1 MAYLP
6 APWLAHWHEVSRAL
20 LKRNKRLRERKRRSV
35 PFFLDLLLMF
45 RTRNRY
51 EQPTLKA
58 QIYSKGMVVVRE
70 LSYCALPSKKRRR
83 NELDISGCPNEL
95 GHYSNQ

>member
-1 MAYLP
+1 
-6 APWLAHWHEVSRAL
+6 
-20 LKRNKRLRERKRRSV
+20 
-35 PFFLDLLLMF
+35 MF

-70 LSYCALPSKKRRR
+70 LMAGYQGKVTVLYHRYSL
-83 NELDISGCPNEL
+83 NELVIRA
-95 GHYSNQ
+95 Y